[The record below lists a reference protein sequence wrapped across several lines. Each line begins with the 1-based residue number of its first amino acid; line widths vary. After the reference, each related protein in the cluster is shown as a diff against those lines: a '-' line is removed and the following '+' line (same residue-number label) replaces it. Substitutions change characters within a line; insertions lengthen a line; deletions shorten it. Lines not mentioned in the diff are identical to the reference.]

1 VLKIS
6 FLSKIE
12 SKKRSEKIFDLLA
25 PIMLNDRSD
34 CRILSMYAT
43 GRLAEKR

>member
-1 VLKIS
+1 MLEMFVLS
-6 FLSKIE
+6 E
-12 SKKRSEKIFDLLA
+12 VGGKKLEQVACRLTPL
-25 PIMLNDRSD
+25 LNDRSD